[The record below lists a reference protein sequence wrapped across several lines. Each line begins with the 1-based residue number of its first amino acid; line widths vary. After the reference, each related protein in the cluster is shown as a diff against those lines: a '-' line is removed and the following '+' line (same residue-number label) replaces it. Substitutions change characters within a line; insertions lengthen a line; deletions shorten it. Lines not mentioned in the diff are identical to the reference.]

1 MIEKMKITA
10 KTVEEAIKKA
20 ADIWKID
27 AVKNGYTVIQEPS
40 RGIFGIGSKDA
51 IIEVNKNV
59 PDVVLED
66 KKEEIKKETPAP
78 AKKAE
83 APVKAKAPEKKA
95 PAAAPAPKAAVEEE
109 ETQIIVEDLSTA
121 IQEDTLAQ
129 AAEAATGVSGDSAEE
144 IGLAFLAPI
153 LKALGA
159 GDAIVTVTEEGS
171 SIRFDVTGEN
181 VGILIGRHGETL
193 NAIQFLMSLVI
204 NGKLTEHCGVVF
216 DVENY
221 RERQAEK
228 LRTLAERM
236 AEKCQRTH
244 RRVALNPMNAAERR
258 IVHITIEKINGVSS
272 YSEGSEPHRR
282 VVIVED

>member
-59 PDVVLED
+59 PDILFEEP
-66 KKEEIKKETPAP
+66 KKEEQPAPVKEAVKEEPAKITPAP
-78 AKKAE
+78 SE
-83 APVKAKAPEKKA
+83 SVPTPQ
-95 PAAAPAPKAAVEEE
+95 EE
-109 ETQIIVEDLSTA
+109 ETQIIVEDLSA
-121 IQEDTLAQ
+121 ASAQ
-129 AAEAATGVSGDSAEE
+129 AAAEVQTLPEDASAEE
-144 IGLAFLAPI
+144 VGLAFLGPI
-153 LKALGA
+153 FKALQVE
-159 GDAIVTVTEEGS
+159 DAIVNVSEDAGT
-171 SIRFDVTGEN
+171 IRFDVTGEH

-204 NGKLTEHCGVVF
+204 NGKVENHRGVIF

-221 RERQAEK
+221 RERQADK
-228 LRTLAERM
+228 LENLAQRM
-236 AEKCQRTH
+236 AEKCRRTH
-244 RRVALNPMNAAERR
+244 RRVTLSPMNAAERR
-258 IVHITIEKINGVSS
+258 IIHITVEKIKGVTS
-272 YSEGSEPHRR
+272 YSEGNEPHRR

>member
-59 PDVVLED
+59 PDILFEEP
-66 KKEEIKKETPAP
+66 KKEEQPAPVKEAVKEEPTKITPAP
-78 AKKAE
+78 SE
-83 APVKAKAPEKKA
+83 SVPTPQ
-95 PAAAPAPKAAVEEE
+95 EE
-109 ETQIIVEDLSTA
+109 ETQIIVEDLSA
-121 IQEDTLAQ
+121 ASVQETTFAQ
-129 AAEAATGVSGDSAEE
+129 AAAEVQTLPEDASAEE
-144 IGLAFLAPI
+144 VGLAFLGPI
-153 LKALGA
+153 FKALQVE
-159 GDAIVTVTEEGS
+159 DAIVNVSEDAGT
-171 SIRFDVTGEN
+171 IRFDVTGEH

-204 NGKLTEHCGVVF
+204 NGKVENHRGVIF

-221 RERQAEK
+221 RERQADK
-228 LRTLAERM
+228 LENLAQRM
-236 AEKCQRTH
+236 AEKCRRTH
-244 RRVALNPMNAAERR
+244 RRVTLSPMNAAERR
-258 IVHITIEKINGVSS
+258 IIHITVENIKGVTS
-272 YSEGSEPHRR
+272 YSEGNEPHRR

>member
-59 PDVVLED
+59 PDILFDEP
-66 KKEEIKKETPAP
+66 KKEEQPAPVKEAVKEEPIKITPAP
-78 AKKAE
+78 SE
-83 APVKAKAPEKKA
+83 SAPTPQ
-95 PAAAPAPKAAVEEE
+95 EE
-109 ETQIIVEDLSTA
+109 ETQIIVEDLSA
-121 IQEDTLAQ
+121 ASVQETTFAQ
-129 AAEAATGVSGDSAEE
+129 AAAEVQTLPEDASAEE
-144 IGLAFLAPI
+144 VGLAFLGPI
-153 LKALGA
+153 FKALQVE
-159 GDAIVTVTEEGS
+159 DAIVNVSEDAGT
-171 SIRFDVTGEN
+171 IRFDVTGEH

-204 NGKLTEHCGVVF
+204 NGKVENHRGVIF

-221 RERQAEK
+221 RELQADK
-228 LRTLAERM
+228 LENLAQRM
-236 AEKCQRTH
+236 AEKCRRTH
-244 RRVALNPMNAAERR
+244 RRVTLSPMNAAERR
-258 IVHITIEKINGVSS
+258 IIHITVEKIKGVTS
-272 YSEGSEPHRR
+272 YSEGNEPHRR

>member
-27 AVKNGYTVIQEPS
+27 AKKNGYTVIQEPS

-59 PDVVLED
+59 PDVAVETPEPVQAETAV
-66 KKEEIKKETPAP
+66 KEEEPVQVVAP
-78 AKKAE
+78 AE
-83 APVKAKAPEKKA
+83 P
-95 PAAAPAPKAAVEEE
+95 EEE
-109 ETQIIVEDLSTA
+109 ETEIIVEDLSTA
-121 IQEDTLAQ
+121 MKDESFM
-129 AAEAATGVSGDSAEE
+129 AEAVAEAEAVSGDAVTAEE
-144 IGLAFLAPI
+144 VGLAFLGPI
-153 LKALGA
+153 FKALNVD
-159 GDAIVTVTEEGS
+159 DAVINVSEEDNT
-171 SIRFDVTGEN
+171 IRFDVTGER
-181 VGILIGRHGETL
+181 VGILIGSHGETL

-204 NGKLTEHCGVVF
+204 NGKLENHRGVIF

-228 LRTLAERM
+228 LENLAMRM
-236 AEKCQRTH
+236 AEKCRRTH
-244 RRVALNPMNAAERR
+244 RRVTLSPMNAAERR
-258 IVHITIEKINGVSS
+258 IIHITVEKVKGVTS
-272 YSEGSEPHRR
+272 YSEGNEPHRR

>member
-27 AVKNGYTVIQEPS
+27 AEKNGYTVIQEPS

-59 PDVVLED
+59 PDVAVETPEPVQAETAV
-66 KKEEIKKETPAP
+66 KEEE
-78 AKKAE
+78 
-83 APVKAKAPEKKA
+83 PVQV
-95 PAAAPAPKAAVEEE
+95 AAPAEPEEE
-109 ETQIIVEDLSTA
+109 ETEIIVEDLSTA
-121 IQEDTLAQ
+121 MKDESFM
-129 AAEAATGVSGDSAEE
+129 AEAVAEAEAVSGDAVTAEE
-144 IGLAFLAPI
+144 VGLAFLGPI
-153 LKALGA
+153 FKALKVD
-159 GDAIVTVTEEGS
+159 DAVINVSEEDNT
-171 SIRFDVTGEN
+171 IRFDVTGER

-204 NGKLTEHCGVVF
+204 NGKLENHRGVIF

-228 LRTLAERM
+228 LENLAMRM
-236 AEKCQRTH
+236 AEKCRRTH
-244 RRVALNPMNAAERR
+244 RRVTLSPMNAAERR
-258 IVHITIEKINGVSS
+258 IIHITVEKVKGVTS
-272 YSEGSEPHRR
+272 YSEGNEPHRR

>member
-59 PDVVLED
+59 PDILFEEP
-66 KKEEIKKETPAP
+66 KKEEQPAPVKETVKEEPTKITPAP
-78 AKKAE
+78 SE
-83 APVKAKAPEKKA
+83 SVPTPQ
-95 PAAAPAPKAAVEEE
+95 EE
-109 ETQIIVEDLSTA
+109 ETQIIVEDLSA
-121 IQEDTLAQ
+121 ASAQETTLAQ
-129 AAEAATGVSGDSAEE
+129 AAAEVQTLPEDASAEE
-144 IGLAFLAPI
+144 VGLAFLGPI
-153 LKALGA
+153 FKALQVE
-159 GDAIVTVTEEGS
+159 DAIVNVSEDAGT
-171 SIRFDVTGEN
+171 IRFDVTGEH

-204 NGKLTEHCGVVF
+204 NGKVENHRGVIF
-216 DVENY
+216 NVENY
-221 RERQAEK
+221 RERQADK
-228 LRTLAERM
+228 LENLAQRM
-236 AEKCQRTH
+236 AEKCRRTH
-244 RRVALNPMNAAERR
+244 RRVTLSPMNAAERR
-258 IVHITIEKINGVSS
+258 IIHITVEKIKGVTS
-272 YSEGSEPHRR
+272 YSEGNEPHRR

>member
-59 PDVVLED
+59 PDILFEEP
-66 KKEEIKKETPAP
+66 KKEEQPAPVKETVKEEPTKITPAP
-78 AKKAE
+78 SE
-83 APVKAKAPEKKA
+83 SAPTLQ
-95 PAAAPAPKAAVEEE
+95 EE
-109 ETQIIVEDLSTA
+109 ETQIIVEDLSA
-121 IQEDTLAQ
+121 ASAQETTLAQ
-129 AAEAATGVSGDSAEE
+129 AAAEVQTLPEDASAEE
-144 IGLAFLAPI
+144 VGLAFLGPI
-153 LKALGA
+153 FKALQVE
-159 GDAIVTVTEEGS
+159 DAIVNVSEDAGT
-171 SIRFDVTGEN
+171 IRFDVTGEH

-204 NGKLTEHCGVVF
+204 NGKVENHRGVIF

-221 RERQAEK
+221 RERQADK
-228 LRTLAERM
+228 LENLAQRM
-236 AEKCQRTH
+236 AEKCRRTH
-244 RRVALNPMNAAERR
+244 RRVTLSPMNAAERR
-258 IVHITIEKINGVSS
+258 IIHITVEKIKGVTS
-272 YSEGSEPHRR
+272 YSEGNEPHRR